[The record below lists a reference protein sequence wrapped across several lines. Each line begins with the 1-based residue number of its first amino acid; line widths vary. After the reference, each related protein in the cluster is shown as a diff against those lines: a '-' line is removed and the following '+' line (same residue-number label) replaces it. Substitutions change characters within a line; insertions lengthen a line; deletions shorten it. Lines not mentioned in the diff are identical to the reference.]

1 MSPLQPSDRELLD
14 DAISGHPYAF
24 AALFDRHHRAVYW
37 QAYGVVRHA
46 NDAQDITQD
55 VFVTAWRRRTEI
67 RVEDSLLP
75 GLLVTARNTALNA
88 SRKRARL
95 HAVPLVDEAD
105 SLGVE
110 DQVEAKAV
118 RDAVERAVAVL
129 SPIERELFTRCI
141 DGDETYEDAATALG
155 LTHGGVRNRV
165 SRLRGRLRADL
176 RDLKEDA

>member
-75 GLLVTARNTALNA
+75 WLLVTARNTALNA

-95 HAVPLVDEAD
+95 HRPHA
-105 SLGVE
+105 
-110 DQVEAKAV
+110 
-118 RDAVERAVAVL
+118 L
-129 SPIERELFTRCI
+129 SQRHHR
-141 DGDETYEDAATALG
+141 
-155 LTHGGVRNRV
+155 
-165 SRLRGRLRADL
+165 SRLHLLELR
-176 RDLKEDA
+176 